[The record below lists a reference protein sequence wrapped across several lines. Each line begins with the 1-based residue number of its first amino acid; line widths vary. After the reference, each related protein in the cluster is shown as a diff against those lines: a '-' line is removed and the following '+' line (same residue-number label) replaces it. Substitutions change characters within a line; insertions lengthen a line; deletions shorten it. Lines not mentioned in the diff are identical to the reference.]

1 MNLRD
6 QFPIL
11 DVTVHGRPLV
21 YLDNA
26 ATTQKPQRVIEALDS
41 YYRTLNSNI
50 HRGAHHLATE
60 ATERYEAVR
69 RQVQAFIHA
78 RHHHEIVFTRGTT
91 ESINL
96 VASSFSRRYFVN
108 PGDTRPRQPQAAAT
122 PSNIEGELG
131 KSTSPATTIS
141 HPLPTG
147 GAGEGENEVIVS
159 GMEHHSNI
167 VPWQLAGATLRPIP
181 FSDEGVLD
189 LEAYERLFTPHTRL
203 VAVNHVSNTLG
214 TVNPIRRIVD
224 IAHSHGIPVLVDGA
238 QAISHLAVDV
248 QELGCDFYCFS
259 GHKMYGPMG
268 VGVMYGREEIL
279 NELPPYQGGGEMI
292 ETVTFDRTT
301 YNALPFKFEAGTP
314 SVGDVIGLGEAIAFM
329 QEVGVEAIAAH
340 EEELLQYATAR
351 LSQLP
356 GIRLFGTAPHKTSVL
371 SFLLG
376 DAHPYD
382 VGTLLDQLGIAVR
395 TGHHC
400 TQPVMDRYGI
410 PGTVRASFAVYNT
423 RDEVDS
429 LVAGLERIMPLLNY

>member
-1 MNLRD
+1 MNNNDIRS

-26 ATTQKPQRVIEALDS
+26 ATTQKPLRVIEALDG

-60 ATERYEAVR
+60 ATERYETVR
-69 RQVQAFIHA
+69 RQVQSFINA

-96 VASSFSRRYFVN
+96 VASSFSKRYFT
-108 PGDTRPRQPQAAAT
+108 GDD
-122 PSNIEGELG
+122 
-131 KSTSPATTIS
+131 
-141 HPLPTG
+141 
-147 GAGEGENEVIVS
+147 EVVVS
-159 GMEHHSNI
+159 GMEHHSDI

-189 LEAYERLFTPHTRL
+189 LDAYEKLFSPKTRI

-214 TVNPIRRIVD
+214 TINPIADIIR
-224 IAHSHGIPVLVDGA
+224 IAHGHGVPVLIDGA
-238 QAISHLAVDV
+238 QAISHIPVDV
-248 QELGCDFYCFS
+248 QALGCDFYCFS

-268 VGVMYGREEIL
+268 VGVMYGREELL
-279 NELPPYQGGGEMI
+279 NEMPPYQGGGEMI
-292 ETVTFDRTT
+292 ENVTFERTT
-301 YNALPFKFEAGTP
+301 YNQLPFKFEAGTP
-314 SVGDVIGLGEAIAFM
+314 SVGDVIGLGEAINFM
-329 QEVGVEAIAAH
+329 QEVGVANIAAR
-340 EEELLQYATAR
+340 EDELLRYATSM
-351 LSQLP
+351 LSQLQ
-356 GIRLFGTAPHKTSVL
+356 GIRLFGTAPHKTTVL
-371 SFLLG
+371 SFLIG

-400 TQPVMDRYGI
+400 TQPIMDRYGI

-423 RDEVDS
+423 LDEVDR
-429 LVAGLERIMPLLNY
+429 LFAALQRIMPMLQ